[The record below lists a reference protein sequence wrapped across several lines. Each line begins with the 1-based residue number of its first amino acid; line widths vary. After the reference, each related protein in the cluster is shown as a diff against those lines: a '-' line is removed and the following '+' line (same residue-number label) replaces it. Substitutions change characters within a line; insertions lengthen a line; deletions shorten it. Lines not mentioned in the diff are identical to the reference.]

1 MMTPLVKW
9 QQNQFGTEAE
19 NRLLSAVPPAL
30 RTRVRAALI
39 DPRLGGRGLRAW
51 LALSEVD
58 ERPLPKML
66 PDCLISIYLSDTEA
80 EPLYDCE
87 ECGLPVPVR
96 AGRRG
101 GHEPS
106 CDRVYF
112 PQCPNCGGRTG
123 PHAFWSRL
131 EHDEI

>member
-1 MMTPLVKW
+1 MCIMKLNTAVVDREELT
-9 QQNQFGTEAE
+9 GAE
-19 NRLLSAVPPAL
+19 GRLLSAVPAYL
-30 RTRVRAALI
+30 RNRVRAALSN
-39 DPRLGGRGLRAW
+39 PRIGGRGLRAW
-51 LALSEVD
+51 LAMIEND
-58 ERPLPKML
+58 DRPLPDALSGDLVKV
-66 PDCLISIYLSDTEA
+66 YLSDTEA

-112 PQCPNCGGRTG
+112 
-123 PHAFWSRL
+123 A
-131 EHDEI
+131 